1 MKLPIENVYWRI
13 IWDNFRA
20 GDRRAFEIIYSE
32 FVDALFAYGIKI
44 TPHQNIVED
53 AIQDSFLDIFKYGS
67 RLRKPDSLEF
77 YLYKTLRRN
86 IIKKLKDKSRLA
98 YVDDFS
104 PFFDLKFPLEAA
116 DSDELDELIGLL
128 QDELK
133 NLTAQKRELLFLK
146 FNSGLSYKEIGEL
159 LKCKPDTAKKQVYRI
174 LDYLRNKLGK
184 DFLHLFSIS
193 LQNRKKDRGV

>member
-1 MKLPIENVYWRI
+1 
-13 IWDNFRA
+13 
-20 GDRRAFEIIYSE
+20 
-32 FVDALFAYGIKI
+32 
-44 TPHQNIVED
+44 
-53 AIQDSFLDIFKYGS
+53 
-67 RLRKPDSLEF
+67 
-77 YLYKTLRRN
+77 
-86 IIKKLKDKSRLA
+86 
-98 YVDDFS
+98 
-104 PFFDLKFPLEAA
+104 LEAA
-116 DSDELDELIGLL
+116 DSDELDEHIGLL